1 MILLRVSVPEKQMRK
16 VVARLRDGKLL
27 RGYLTTPAAESLE
40 ESLREDAPTFNRQIE
55 IHSVASRESILVSL
69 DSLKAVFFVKTFD
82 GRKDYEE
89 VKFFAKSPPI
99 RGLWVRVQF
108 FDHECIEGVVE
119 NSLRYLLEPGFFM
132 KPPDDQ
138 SNNEILY
145 VIKSSLSEFRI
156 LGVRTEY

>member
-1 MILLRVSVPEKQMRK
+1 MRK

-27 RGYLTTPAAESLE
+27 KGYLTAPASDSLE
-40 ESLREDAPTFNRQIE
+40 GILCEHPPTAHPRIE
-55 IHSVASRESILVSL
+55 IHSLESRESISVSL

-89 VKFFAKSPPI
+89 VKFFTKSPPI

-108 FDHECIEGVVE
+108 YDRECLEGMVE

-132 KPPDDQ
+132 KPPDTQ

-145 VIKSSLSEFRI
+145 VIKSSLGDFRI
-156 LGVRTEY
+156 LGVKTEY

>member
-1 MILLRVSVPEKQMRK
+1 MRK
-16 VVARLRDGKLL
+16 VIARVRDGNLL
-27 RGYLTTPAAESLE
+27 RGYLTTPAADGVE
-40 ESLREDAPTFNRQIE
+40 EFLREHASTFHRQIE
-55 IHSVASRESILVSL
+55 IHSVESDKTISVSL

-82 GRKDYEE
+82 GRKDYQE

-108 FDHECIEGVVE
+108 YDHECIEGVVE
-119 NSLRYLLEPGFFM
+119 NSLRHLIEPGFFM

-145 VIKSSLSEFRI
+145 VIKRSLSDFRI
-156 LGVRTEY
+156 LGVKSEY